1 MTKFAPYVFKH
12 LRRNW
17 IRTLSTVVA
26 MGVCIF
32 LFCTLQSFLAAIK
45 VQLEASSASRLVTR
59 HAVGLTNELPLSY
72 AARIQAVPGVKS
84 VATLNWF
91 GGSLPAKKE
100 GKSDEEEAGMDWSSF
115 VPSMAIEPEDT
126 YFAMY
131 PEYQVPPDQWR
142 EFMTDQ
148 RGAVIGR
155 KLADKYSWK
164 LGDTFHLESFIPPY
178 RKDSG
183 PFEFVVKAIF
193 ESDPGKY
200 PGTDTNVMFF
210 HYKYLYES
218 TGRHIQA
225 GTFTIDINDATQ
237 AGTVSKA
244 VDATF
249 SNSDAETHTETES
262 AFKAG
267 FISMA
272 GNLALLLNAIG
283 LAVCFT
289 ILLVTANTMG
299 MAIRERRIEIGVL
312 KTLGF
317 PSSLVMGLVVAEAL
331 LIGALGGLL
340 GLASSRALFFMF
352 QTVPGITSVL
362 SGFGLSGLTLTPA
375 VAAIG
380 FGAALLLG
388 LLAGIV
394 PAMNAYRARITEL
407 FRTV

>member
-164 LGDTFHLESFIPPY
+164 VGDTFHLESFIPPY

-183 PFEFVVKAIF
+183 PFEFVVKA
-193 ESDPGKY
+193 
-200 PGTDTNVMFF
+200 
-210 HYKYLYES
+210 
-218 TGRHIQA
+218 
-225 GTFTIDINDATQ
+225 
-237 AGTVSKA
+237 
-244 VDATF
+244 
-249 SNSDAETHTETES
+249 
-262 AFKAG
+262 
-267 FISMA
+267 
-272 GNLALLLNAIG
+272 
-283 LAVCFT
+283 
-289 ILLVTANTMG
+289 
-299 MAIRERRIEIGVL
+299 
-312 KTLGF
+312 
-317 PSSLVMGLVVAEAL
+317 
-331 LIGALGGLL
+331 
-340 GLASSRALFFMF
+340 
-352 QTVPGITSVL
+352 
-362 SGFGLSGLTLTPA
+362 TPA
-375 VAAIG
+375 ST
-380 FGAALLLG
+380 
-388 LLAGIV
+388 
-394 PAMNAYRARITEL
+394 RAPTP
-407 FRTV
+407 T